1 MAALRIGVL
10 AHPGCFASE
19 VYGVPDLLTMAS
31 RVARGSGEA
40 GYAVSVVSPRRRV
53 VASGG
58 TPIAVSGDLDVDVLV
73 VPGFEAPDVADLPKA
88 GRRRAPTAA

>member
-40 GYAVSVVSPRRRV
+40 G
-53 VASGG
+53 
-58 TPIAVSGDLDVDVLV
+58 
-73 VPGFEAPDVADLPKA
+73 
-88 GRRRAPTAA
+88 